1 MDSVVLRL
9 SLHQVLLLNPVWIRL
24 TVWKW
29 PVLLLLSVE
38 LDSESPRSD
47 RPRSS
52 KVVRVDAIAKAN
64 EVVEAVPVVTQWM

>member
-38 LDSESPRSD
+38 LDSESPRS
-47 RPRSS
+47 S